1 MCWRQAHAKFSTHLS
16 GSAAAATAERERD
29 TSSQQ
34 LPPDFIGGPKA
45 SHAGKE
51 SSGPPPS
58 HFPPSL
64 WTKQSRQGSCRA
76 LTKFAMSIPSPPDS
90 SHSWNH
96 NLPISIPNQS
106 QGTAELHSDGNHRS
120 RVRRLFEL
128 HGWLGGTR
136 EGGA

>member
-1 MCWRQAHAKFSTHLS
+1 VLEASARQIQHALVGLRRCSNCRERKRYQQPAV
-16 GSAAAATAERERD
+16 AAGLHRRAQGQPRRERE
-29 TSSQQ
+29 
-34 LPPDFIGGPKA
+34 LWA
-45 SHAGKE
+45 S
-51 SSGPPPS
+51 PS

-64 WTKQSRQGSCRA
+64 WTKQSRQGSCRS